1 MVTMDRQHS
10 ARLGHRLESNP
21 EEQILPRSAISWGP
35 VRQPGIDQPAVVR
48 SPSSTLLEFS

>member
-21 EEQILPRSAISWGP
+21 EEHILPWSAISWGP